1 MRTLT
6 PTEIQLA
13 LKRPLKQHPDGD
25 APDFTSADDSQERLR
40 PSEMPKGQSEKF
52 GQ

>member
-13 LKRPLKQHPDGD
+13 LKRPIKQHPDGD
-25 APDFTSADDSQERLR
+25 APDFTSASKEERLE
-40 PSEMPKGQSEKF
+40 PSEMPSGQA
-52 GQ
+52 